1 MRRNIGLRNYTNEY
15 PKELNCHIKVVN
27 KHIEHKL
34 KIEHVKDLFLQSVH
48 AIYNIRS
55 QWLFYRITNEHL
67 SILNLHIRMFRS
79 HNCISIKSTCISF
92 ELCNNLNID
101 IVRIFC
107 NLLTWLPPLA
117 LAGIGR
123 SDELAF
129 LSLFWLSRIIRAA
142 ANAIFALWRS
152 GDYFTRNQNLTLV
165 ASSLP
170 K

>member
-1 MRRNIGLRNYTNEY
+1 MRNYTNEY
-15 PKELNCHIKVVN
+15 PKELNYHIKVVN

-55 QWLFYRITNEHL
+55 QCLFYRITNEHL
-67 SILNLHIRMFRS
+67 SILNLLIRMFRL
-79 HNCISIKSTCISF
+79 HNCISMKSTCISF
-92 ELCNNLNID
+92 ELWNLNID
-101 IVRIFC
+101 IVRILC

-123 SDELAF
+123 SEELAF

-142 ANAIFALWRS
+142 ANAIFAL
-152 GDYFTRNQNLTLV
+152 
-165 ASSLP
+165 
-170 K
+170 